1 MRCSLAISTSTRS
14 DQPTSTQA
22 TRHHMPNQPHPSPSY
37 HSLTLCSPTSH
48 AHPRVCVPVVQ
59 CPNEQEMQKELVNK
73 LKNLYKFDCLRANKS
88 TAAWGVEA
96 RVPFLDRKF
105 LDYVMNDIPAAD
117 KMCGLNGQG
126 RIEKHIL
133 REAFRGYLSEGILG
147 RQKEQFSDGVGY
159 GWIDAL
165 KERAESSVSDLDYAN
180 RQYRFP
186 INTPA
191 TKEAYYIRSIFD
203 RHFPHSS
210 AALCVPGGPS
220 VACSTAAAIAWDES
234 FRQMADCSGRS
245 VAGVHEHAYDEQ
257 RRKDESSKGG
267 AVQQQQP
274 IKAGAA
280 AAANGK

>member
-1 MRCSLAISTSTRS
+1 
-14 DQPTSTQA
+14 
-22 TRHHMPNQPHPSPSY
+22 
-37 HSLTLCSPTSH
+37 
-48 AHPRVCVPVVQ
+48 
-59 CPNEQEMQKELVNK
+59 MQKELVNK
-73 LKNLYKFDCLRANKS
+73 LKMLYKFDNLRANKS

-117 KMCGLNGQG
+117 KMCGHNGQG

-133 REAFRGYLSEGILG
+133 REAFRGLLPESILL

-165 KERAESSVSDLDYAN
+165 KAKAEASVTDLDYTN

-186 INTPA
+186 VNTPA
-191 TKEAYYIRSIFD
+191 TKEAYYVRSIFD

-257 RRKDESSKGG
+257 RRKEESVKGG
-267 AVQQQQP
+267 AVKTEQL
-274 IKAGAA
+274 AHAA
-280 AAANGK
+280 APVKVNGQ